1 MEGVLEVDTTAA
13 TTTAGGG
20 GGGEDFLKI
29 KEEPMLVFNKD
40 DFLNDGGNGGGG
52 DGGGGGGGDG
62 GGGGGGLLEDHEV
75 VVKIKEEPILIYDQ
89 DDFLGGGGSSPVWV
103 AKPIEGLRDGGP
115 PPFLK
120 KTFEMVDDPQ
130 TDSIISW
137 SDSKKSFVLWDPHKF
152 STDLL
157 PQRFKHNNFSSFV
170 RQLNTYRFKK
180 IDPDRW
186 EFANELFQ
194 KGKKHLLR
202 DIKRR
207 TNQTQTPQK
216 QSDQLEQPPPCVHHQ
231 TNPTV
236 ESELKTLRKDRAALR
251 QEILKM
257 KQQQET
263 TEKHLE
269 IVQERMRRME
279 FKQQRLLVFMS
290 KAFRNPVFVQLLQ
303 RLMQKQEL
311 VSVETCRKRRKLE
324 QMMSTVN
331 GEELNQVQEVWDMIE
346 SDGYTVFSSDESV
359 SPLRDQKN
367 GEKSDG
373 LNSPDY
379 NSENFILW
387 EKLMEDELIF
397 GDELSGKNQSE
408 TYLEEWEELI
418 PKV

>member
-1 MEGVLEVDTTAA
+1 MQGGTETTIRVELDA
-13 TTTAGGG
+13 TAGGG

-29 KEEPMLVFNKD
+29 KEEPMLVLDSD
-40 DFLNDGGNGGGG
+40 DFVNT
-52 DGGGGGGGDG
+52 
-62 GGGGGGLLEDHEV
+62 GGGGLTEDQV
-75 VVKIKEEPILIYDQ
+75 VLKIKEEPMLVYDQ
-89 DDFLGGGGSSPVWV
+89 DDFISGGGGGCLSGSSPVWV
-103 AKPIEGLRDGGP
+103 PKPIEGLRDGGP

-120 KTFEMVDDPQ
+120 KTFEMVDDPR

-137 SDSKKSFVLWDPHKF
+137 SDSKKSFILWDPHKF

-207 TNQTQTPQK
+207 TNQTQITQK
-216 QSDQLEQPPPCVHHQ
+216 QLELEPPPPSVHQ
-231 TNPTV
+231 TNSSI
-236 ESELKTLRKDRAALR
+236 ESELKSLRKDRAALR

-257 KQQQET
+257 KQQQEN

-269 IVQERMRRME
+269 IVQERMRRTE

-303 RLMQKQEL
+303 HLMQKQE
-311 VSVETCRKRRKLE
+311 VGSVETCRKRRKLE
-324 QMMSTVN
+324 QMINTAD
-331 GEELNQVQEVWDMIE
+331 GYELNQVQEVWDMIE

-359 SPLRDQKN
+359 SPLQDQKK
-367 GEKSDG
+367 GEKSG
-373 LNSPDY
+373 LNNQDY
-379 NSENFILW
+379 SSENFILW

-397 GDELSGKNQSE
+397 GDESGKINQSE
-408 TYLEEWEELI
+408 TYLQEWEELI